1 MSACDKIR
9 SKGKTFY
16 ALRRSYIAT
25 IYELCAQNIRFDN
38 EKAQKVVYAAR
49 AALLRLQH
57 WSSDSLSFHPG
68 LCHPA
73 HGDPLHRTPLRRRES
88 PALPPVGASGGHI
101 PSPSHGS
108 HRVGRQPFCRA
119 SRVRLRCHPA
129 GHRRTEG
136 GETASRCQHH
146 QPANGKECLPVG
158 TLVVGT
164 AKASKPISPCS
175 SSFSGPRS
183 ASWRSI

>member
-88 PALPPVGASGGHI
+88 PALPPVWVPLEDISRHLPMAVIASEDNRFAEHHGFDFDAIQQAIDERREGKRRRGASTI
-101 PSPSHGS
+101 S
-108 HRVGRQPFCRA
+108 Q
-119 SRVRLRCHPA
+119 
-129 GHRRTEG
+129 
-136 GETASRCQHH
+136 Q
-146 QPANGKECLPVG
+146 
-158 TLVVGT
+158 T
-164 AKASKPISPCS
+164 AKNLSLIH
-175 SSFSGPRS
+175 
-183 ASWRSI
+183 I